1 MPFGF
6 HPLYLVILLV
16 IVLIIFGPGKL
27 PQLGG
32 AIGRSMRE
40 FRNHSEGLQDEIRN
54 AFDDRGQEKE
64 KGENTSQASSS
75 SDTTS
80 AEGTDSK
87 PAASAPASDETT
99 SSKK

>member
-54 AFDDRGQEKE
+54 AFDERGQE
-64 KGENTSQASSS
+64 KGENTSQASA

-80 AEGTDSK
+80 SEGADSK
-87 PAASAPASDETT
+87 PAASAPAGDETT
-99 SSKK
+99 SKKK

>member
-32 AIGRSMRE
+32 AIGKSMRE

-54 AFDDRGQEKE
+54 AFEERGQEKGE
-64 KGENTSQASSS
+64 KGENTSQASA

-80 AEGTDSK
+80 AGTADSK
-87 PAASAPASDETT
+87 PAASAPAGDETT
-99 SSKK
+99 SKQ

>member
-54 AFDDRGQEKE
+54 AFDERGQE
-64 KGENTSQASSS
+64 KGENTSQAST
-75 SDTTS
+75 SDATS
-80 AEGTDSK
+80 AEGADSK
-87 PAASAPASDETT
+87 PNASAPAADETT
-99 SSKK
+99 SKKQ

>member
-54 AFDDRGQEKE
+54 AFDERGQEKE
-64 KGENTSQASSS
+64 KGETTSQASA

-80 AEGTDSK
+80 SEGSASK
-87 PAASAPASDETT
+87 PAASAPAGDETT
-99 SSKK
+99 SKKQ

>member
-54 AFDDRGQEKE
+54 AFDGREQE
-64 KGENTSQASSS
+64 KGETTAQASSS
-75 SDTTS
+75 SETTS
-80 AEGTDSK
+80 AAGSESK
-87 PAASAPASDETT
+87 PAASAPAADETT

>member
-32 AIGRSMRE
+32 AIGKSMRE

-54 AFDDRGQEKE
+54 AFEERGQE
-64 KGENTSQASSS
+64 KGENTSQASA

-80 AEGTDSK
+80 AGAADSK
-87 PAASAPASDETT
+87 PAASAPAGDETT
-99 SSKK
+99 SKQ

>member
-54 AFDDRGQEKE
+54 AFDGQE

-75 SDTTS
+75 SDTTP
-80 AEGTDSK
+80 AAGADAK
-87 PAASAPASDETT
+87 PASSAPAADETT
-99 SSKK
+99 GNKK

>member
-64 KGENTSQASSS
+64 KGENASQASSA

-80 AEGTDSK
+80 AGGADSK
-87 PAASAPASDETT
+87 PTASAPAADETT
-99 SSKK
+99 STKK